1 MFLFLLMEIKRM
13 SNFDNKQ
20 RKEFKIKD
28 IFITD
33 KKWKSYQ
40 VPTWASITT
49 RNLIEWETPR
59 ITVTWLNNWIIWNFA
74 DMNDVNYR
82 VFENFISVSFLWT
95 IFYHN
100 YKASLDM
107 KVHCLKPKDF
117 DLNNYTWKYLVSVL
131 RKSIANSSYADQIS
145 STVLPDML
153 LYLPVNSEWNPDREY
168 MENYMKEIEEKCK
181 KELELLKRCYETVKS
196 KINTKSWKIFKIW
209 DLFEI
214 IRGKRFVIWKH
225 IEWNIPYYSASLEC
239 NWITDYISN
248 PIFIDRDA
256 LVVTTFWN
264 AFYAEWEF
272 TASDEITILH
282 HKNLN
287 KNNWLFIATIIT
299 ANKRKYS
306 FKIKAFCN
314 RISNDY
320 IKLPVDN
327 DWNPDRNY
335 MENYIKNIME
345 KNKEKLNC
353 LN

>member
-1 MFLFLLMEIKRM
+1 MN
-13 SNFDNKQ
+13 NFDNKQ

-33 KKWKSYQ
+33 KKWKSNQ

-82 VFENFISVSFLWT
+82 VYEKFISVSFLWT

-107 KVHCLKPKDF
+107 KVHCLKPINF

-153 LYLPVNSEWNPDREY
+153 LYLPVDNEWNPDREY
-168 MENYMKEIEEKCK
+168 MENYIKNLEDKCK
-181 KELELLKRCYETVKS
+181 TKLQNLILARGGVARL
-196 KINTKSWKIFKIW
+196 INTNLWKEFKVW

-214 IRGKRFVIWKH
+214 SSPSPRSQNNYEDWEVPFV
-225 IEWNIPYYSASLEC
+225 ASWDVN
-239 NWITDYISN
+239 NWILKYCN
-248 PIFIDRDA
+248 PKSCENLDS
-256 LVVTTFWN
+256 WN
-264 AFYAEWEF
+264 CITVSPVDWSSFYQNDNFLGRWWAG
-272 TASDEITILH
+272 SSIMILRNE
-282 HKNLN
+282 KLN
-287 KNNWLFIATIIT
+287 KYCWLFIAWII
-299 ANKRKYS
+299 RKCSNFTYNDMWYS
-306 FKIKAFCN
+306 EILKKLI
-314 RISNDY
+314 I
-320 IKLPVDN
+320 ILPVVIEWYLN
-327 DWNPDRNY
+327 RAY
-335 MENYIKNIME
+335 MESYMKNLME
-345 KNKEKLNC
+345 KNQKKLQS
-353 LN
+353 LH